1 MSRAL
6 TCNPI
11 SFIIYKHTH
20 THTEN
25 EIRLC
30 VYRHALS
37 AFYTLRD
44 RFPIPLC
51 IHNITRELFAW
62 KTTTRNALLFRYK
75 KKKKKKEKKK
85 KLRNSFFKTKRRI
98 EIVQVHRRHR
108 RRCHALQRREC
119 ELEEFENN
127 LDFVLRLLHGVL
139 LPLNQ
144 QIEVV

>member
-1 MSRAL
+1 MVVCPFRQAL
-6 TCNPI
+6 WSP
-11 SFIIYKHTH
+11 
-20 THTEN
+20 
-25 EIRLC
+25 
-30 VYRHALS
+30 
-37 AFYTLRD
+37 
-44 RFPIPLC
+44 
-51 IHNITRELFAW
+51 
-62 KTTTRNALLFRYK
+62 
-75 KKKKKKEKKK
+75 

-108 RRCHALQRREC
+108 RRCHALQRRER